1 MHKEET
7 KTNLP
12 ASAAVAFSLFPE
24 VWYILHHP
32 FVDLWER
39 QPFVGGAGNG
49 LSNKIGITV
58 ISPGVSSG
66 RILLD
71 RKQASTLAERA
82 MLRRCA
88 TFDAFD
94 ALFASRY
101 ARYHVS
107 LDIFLRSW
115 QRPRVRPCS
124 RLRFKPALKVVWY
137 PLLWLQPGLRP
148 RRRNRHRVHHVRF
161 LCVLHFDPEH
171 LARCCVCSQISRCLP
186 RIREKSP

>member
-1 MHKEET
+1 M
-7 KTNLP
+7 
-12 ASAAVAFSLFPE
+12 
-24 VWYILHHP
+24 
-32 FVDLWER
+32 
-39 QPFVGGAGNG
+39 
-49 LSNKIGITV
+49 

-171 LARCCVCSQISRCLP
+171 LASLFTNIALP
-186 RIREKSP
+186 TKNPRKVAVTVDGRAAIETIDITNTATSTG